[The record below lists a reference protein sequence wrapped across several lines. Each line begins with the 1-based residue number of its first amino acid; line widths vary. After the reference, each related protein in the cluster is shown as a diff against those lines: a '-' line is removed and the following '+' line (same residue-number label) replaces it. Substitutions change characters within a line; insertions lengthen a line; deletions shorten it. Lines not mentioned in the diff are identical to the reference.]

1 MRNVEVSRAHRAEY
15 TWAIK
20 IKDRG
25 MCVYVLRNE
34 YLCRLYWRKTG
45 FVNFRVLNFMCHTN
59 EDCFWY
65 PMTNQHVYKELLNLK
80 KTVMI
85 QGALK
90 SYTGLF
96 MMIYKCITIWYILLK
111 TFLFIWI

>member
-1 MRNVEVSRAHRAEY
+1 
-15 TWAIK
+15 
-20 IKDRG
+20 
-25 MCVYVLRNE
+25 
-34 YLCRLYWRKTG
+34 
-45 FVNFRVLNFMCHTN
+45 MCHTN

-96 MMIYKCITIWYILLK
+96 MMMYKCITI
-111 TFLFIWI
+111 